1 MGMSLR
7 IFIVN
12 DDDSLKRLPLAKF
25 ERLRRGDPK
34 EHLSEHAGKRMRYA
48 LVALEMEN
56 RKPIGINLIQY
67 SYLTIDSKGR
77 IDAAERER
85 GARLALEML
94 PPISSE
100 NIDQNII
107 DAQHRFAKKQ
117 YDHQFTWEP
126 SPEIEAAIVK
136 EIFR

>member
-1 MGMSLR
+1 MSISLR
-7 IFIVN
+7 IFIIDN
-12 DDDSLKRLPLAKF
+12 DDSLKSLPLSKF

-34 EHLSEHAGKRMRYA
+34 ERLPQYSGKRIRYA

-56 RKPIGINLIQY
+56 RKPVGINLIQY
-67 SYLTIDSKGR
+67 SYLHIDSEGK
-77 IDAAERER
+77 IDVTERER

-100 NIDQNII
+100 KKSRQVI

-117 YDHQFTWEP
+117 YDGQFTWEP